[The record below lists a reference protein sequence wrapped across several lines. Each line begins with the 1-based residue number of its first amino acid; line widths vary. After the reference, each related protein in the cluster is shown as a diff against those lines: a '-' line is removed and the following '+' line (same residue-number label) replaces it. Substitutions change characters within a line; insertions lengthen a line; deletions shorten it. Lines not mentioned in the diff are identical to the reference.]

1 MSDQAKALRDIIN
14 KVNND
19 NIATPIGEM
28 KTNAKVLTITSGKGG
43 VGKTNITVNLAVAL
57 SDMGYRVVVIDADLP
72 FLEQLE
78 YNKENEDI
86 VLSYKQREFQQTEI
100 YKQSDI
106 IEAYDKHGY
115 EIEIEWLEV
124 HSYHIVLEYHIKNG
138 ALTIIVDAN

>member
-1 MSDQAKALRDIIN
+1 MLKEIKGTEKLYRITRVIGSHYYVVTDSMEALARYVVAKEKEGYLISS
-14 KVNND
+14 
-19 NIATPIGEM
+19 IAEIQTD
-28 KTNAKVLTITSGKGG
+28 
-43 VGKTNITVNLAVAL
+43 GKTPRVAIR
-57 SDMGYRVVVIDADLP
+57 SLP
-72 FLEQLE
+72 E
-78 YNKENEDI
+78 YKAAQKEI
-86 VLSYKQREFQQTEI
+86 MTFREFQQTEI